1 MTMEAITSVQEP
13 TFNHN
18 SLLIVFDSPQP
29 HGMLK
34 DLSMFLLRPKNYI
47 NINNEIIKMMTVVVM
62 IMSSLVMKINNN
74 LAILFR
80 VFGMWDMLREPKKNH
95 AVNDP
100 SPLILTE

>member
-1 MTMEAITSVQEP
+1 
-13 TFNHN
+13 
-18 SLLIVFDSPQP
+18 
-29 HGMLK
+29 
-34 DLSMFLLRPKNYI
+34 
-47 NINNEIIKMMTVVVM
+47 MMTVVVM